1 MVPCETNNTE
11 EEAVGLGLRKR
22 VVAAWSNTNGAPS
35 RRVSMLG
42 TWALTRVPLGGTWVL
57 MRVEESLTDV
67 YYRSRGLVTTGID
80 PDMHGAGSGTE
91 LMGYVPT
98 RWRSVRQL
106 FRNRPITSGD
116 VLLDY
121 GSGKG
126 RTVVW
131 AAAKYRF
138 RRIIGVELDKQL
150 LVSAEANLA
159 RWNGRTLC
167 HNVELI
173 QADATE
179 YEVPD
184 DVTIIFFGN
193 PFVGAIF
200 EKVAGKIQ
208 ESLARN
214 PRELAILYYH
224 PRMHETLINAG
235 FSLEQQ
241 RTFQPYDW
249 AIYRYA
255 I

>member
-1 MVPCETNNTE
+1 MV
-11 EEAVGLGLRKR
+11 LGLRR
-22 VVAAWSNTNGAPS
+22 QVEAAWSYTNGGPT
-35 RRVSMLG
+35 RRVTMLG
-42 TWALTRVPLGGTWVL
+42 TWAL
-57 MRVEESLTDV
+57 MRVDERLSDV
-67 YYRSRGLVTTGID
+67 YFRRRGLWTTGSD

-98 RWRSVRQL
+98 RWRSLREL
-106 FRNRPITSGD
+106 FRNWPITSND

-131 AAAKYRF
+131 AAANYRF

-150 LVSAEANLA
+150 HVSGEANLA

-167 HNVELI
+167 HEVELL
-173 QADATE
+173 QADATK

-184 DVTIIFFGN
+184 DVTIVFFGN
-193 PFVGAIF
+193 PFVGTIF
-200 EKVAGKIQ
+200 EKVVDKIQ

-214 PRELAILYYH
+214 PRELTVLYYH
-224 PRMHETLINAG
+224 ARMHETLINAG
-235 FSLEQQ
+235 FALEQQ
-241 RTFQPYDW
+241 QIFQPNDW
-249 AIYRYA
+249 AIYRYP